1 MKYTSSLLYK
11 NTHIC
16 WHTVKVTMSEF
27 LQQTNTDHVAYLKN
41 KNTLKKFKVIECFGL
56 QQNRQSSLQST
67 EKLGQYTEV

>member
-1 MKYTSSLLYK
+1 
-11 NTHIC
+11 
-16 WHTVKVTMSEF
+16 MSEF